1 MERTIRLNF
10 DVSLVYGPRTWRAPI
25 VAVMLLCAVGELNSE
40 SVTLSTYYPA
50 PSGVYTNMITTGNT
64 FLARDGGAATKV
76 GVGTTAP
83 GAKMAVAGSMSVGGP
98 YSATVPP
105 ANSLIVSGRIG
116 VGVTA
121 PTQALEVSGS
131 LRISSVGC
139 AVADVTQGGVCNG
152 AQYAT
157 FTPGFYIE
165 GWSYQNRG
173 GAVVA
178 QSATTTTNQVLGLHP
193 GTQMAGYPKDVDWM
207 TLRKDDSQTRI
218 WCCPR

>member
-1 MERTIRLNF
+1 MERTIRLNLDLSF
-10 DVSLVYGPRTWRAPI
+10 VYGPRTWRVPL
-25 VAVMLLCAVGELNSE
+25 VAVMLLSAVGDLNSE

-64 FLARDGGAATKV
+64 YLARDGQTVMVGAGTALSKL
-76 GVGTTAP
+76 GVN
-83 GAKMAVAGSMSVGGP
+83 GSMSVGT
-98 YSATVPP
+98 YATTAAP

-116 VGVTA
+116 VGVPA
-121 PTQALEVSGS
+121 PTQALEVAGS

-139 AVADVTQGGVCNG
+139 LVADVTQGVVCG
-152 AQYAT
+152 GSWYAT

-173 GAVVA
+173 GAVIVEA
-178 QSATTTTNQVLGLHP
+178 GAGQTSTQVRGLNPATGAE
-193 GTQMAGYPKDVDWM
+193 GWM
-207 TLRKDDSQTRI
+207 TLKKDDSVTRI